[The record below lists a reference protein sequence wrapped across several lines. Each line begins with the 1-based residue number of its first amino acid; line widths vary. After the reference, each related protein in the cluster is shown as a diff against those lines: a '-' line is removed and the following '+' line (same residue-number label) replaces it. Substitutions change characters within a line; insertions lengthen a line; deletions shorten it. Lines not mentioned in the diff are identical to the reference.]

1 MPIQP
6 LPPASTKL
14 YRNAPAVEV
23 MYSIRTALPEPVE
36 AKRFLDA
43 VAAAFPGTFAKH
55 QVFNAV
61 QGAFTVKPDGTAD
74 SKVQMDEAGYRFMTA
89 DKTFVAHYLM
99 QGLVLNYLP
108 PYPGFAEAMERLK
121 AHWGVYKRAVGDVP
135 MTALSM
141 RYIDRIDIPAPANGL
156 LNLNDFFPI
165 AGKMPDGLS
174 THHCYQQHWL
184 NDPTSDIRARV
195 IWSSLENKPGHF
207 SFALDTEAILDPAN
221 ITLEDEAWE
230 RFDHLH
236 AWCWHVFEHSL
247 TEKCRAL
254 FQ

>member
-1 MPIQP
+1 M
-6 LPPASTKL
+6 
-14 YRNAPAVEV
+14 EV

-36 AKRFLDA
+36 VKRFLDA
-43 VAAAFPGTFAKH
+43 VTKAFPDTFA
-55 QVFNAV
+55 QRQEFNAV

-74 SKVQMDEAGYRFMTA
+74 SKVQMDKAGYRFTTEDSA
-89 DKTFVAHYLM
+89 FVAHYLM

-108 PYPGFAEAMERLK
+108 PYPGYATAIDRLM
-121 AHWGVYKRAVGDVP
+121 AHWAVYKEVVGEVP
-135 MTALSM
+135 MTSLSL
-141 RYIDRIDIPAPANGL
+141 RYIDRIDIPAPANGSL
-156 LNLNDFFPI
+156 SLDDYFPI
-165 AGKMPDGLS
+165 AGKIPDGLS

-184 NDPTSDIRARV
+184 NDPGSDIRARV

-221 ITLEDEAWE
+221 IVDAEEAWR
-230 RFDHLH
+230 RFDDLH

-247 TEKCRAL
+247 TERCRAL

>member
-6 LPPASTKL
+6 LPPASTAL
-14 YRNAPAVEV
+14 YRKAPAVEV
-23 MYSIRTALPEPVE
+23 IYNIRTALPEPVDVE
-36 AKRFLDA
+36 RFRDA
-43 VAAAFPGTFAKH
+43 VKEAFPEIFADH

-61 QGAFTVKPDGTAD
+61 QGAFTVKADGTAD
-74 SKVQMDEAGYRFMTA
+74 SQVRMDVAGYRFLTA

-108 PYPGFAEAMERLK
+108 PYPGFDVAMERLK
-121 AHWGVYKRAVGDVP
+121 AHWAVYKEAVGEVP
-135 MTALSM
+135 MSALSM
-141 RYIDRIDIPAPANGL
+141 RYIDRIDIPVPANGTL
-156 LNLNDFFPI
+156 DLNEYFPI
-165 AGKMPDGLS
+165 AGRMPDGLS
-174 THHCYQQHWL
+174 AHHCYQQHWL

-221 ITLEDEAWE
+221 ITEPEQAWQ
-230 RFDHLH
+230 RFNDLH
-236 AWCWHVFEHSL
+236 AWCWHVFDHSL
-247 TEKCRAL
+247 TDPCKAL